1 MSYWMAACWVSC
13 LSVASPL
20 QYCELS
26 KACRRVFICNACHFF
41 TPGVL
46 KAWIDPMPDGTLPN
60 STIRSA
66 ILKHLD
72 ELPIDCALED
82 RKAQLKR
89 SGLGRTIM
97 FLAKVSGMSI
107 CWNSERAACV
117 HLLIRRSTRVAPSH

>member
-1 MSYWMAACWVSC
+1 M
-13 LSVASPL
+13 
-20 QYCELS
+20 LS
-26 KACRRVFICNACHFF
+26 KAYRRYYICNASHFLN
-41 TPGVL
+41 PGVL

-66 ILKHLD
+66 ILKLLD

-97 FLAKVSGMSI
+97 FLAKVSGVSSSFEFKVG
-107 CWNSERAACV
+107 CLGSC
-117 HLLIRRSTRVAPSH
+117 